1 MIRDKVAVLLATYNG
16 ARYIKR
22 QLDSLCQQSYSD
34 FSIYVHDDGSSDD
47 TINIISNY
55 NDDRIHIMTDSKC
68 RMGAKKNFVWLL
80 EHVEADYYM
89 FCDQDDLWLPF
100 KIEQSLDFIKK
111 IERDNPRRPVCIH
124 TDLAVADEN
133 YNVISQSLWKQ
144 SKIKPGFLENK
155 TYIQVF
161 NCVTGCTMMF
171 NNRAKEC
178 ASPFN
183 ENAPMHDFWVP
194 YQTMAHNGILTHL
207 PVSTMLYC
215 QHGNN
220 TVGANDVGFRY
231 VRNKI
236 KGIFEVIKQNRET
249 FMIMHKIS
257 GISWLRYIWCK
268 VSYEIIRII

>member
-1 MIRDKVAVLLATYNG
+1 MAVLLATYNG

-47 TINIISNY
+47 TINIILNY
-55 NDDRIHIMTDSKC
+55 DDDRIHIMTDSKSS
-68 RMGAKKNFVWLL
+68 RGAKKNFIWLL

-89 FCDQDDLWLPF
+89 FCDQDDWWLPF

-111 IERDNPRRPVCIH
+111 IERDDPRRPVCIH

-144 SKIKPGFLENK
+144 SRIKPSFLENK
-155 TYIQVF
+155 TYIQIF

-178 ASPFN
+178 AFPFN

-194 YQTMAHNGILTHL
+194 YQTMVHDGILTHL

-220 TVGANDVGFRY
+220 TVGANDVGANY
-231 VRNKI
+231 VRNKFI
-236 KGIFEVIKQNRET
+236 HLSRVYKDNIINYKN
-249 FMIMHKIS
+249 MHAIS
-257 GISWLRYIWCK
+257 GISILNYIKCK
-268 VSYEIIRII
+268 LIYELYRFF